1 MGEEYH
7 SDYPSVPT
15 DEPSNPYYMC
25 AHCGIT
31 DPQINGEIKNH
42 QEWCEYRIKKEAEGK
57 S

>member
-1 MGEEYH
+1 MEEYH

-15 DEPSNPYYMC
+15 EDKDNPYYMC

-42 QEWCEYRIKKEAEGK
+42 QEWCEYRIRKEAERK
-57 S
+57 P